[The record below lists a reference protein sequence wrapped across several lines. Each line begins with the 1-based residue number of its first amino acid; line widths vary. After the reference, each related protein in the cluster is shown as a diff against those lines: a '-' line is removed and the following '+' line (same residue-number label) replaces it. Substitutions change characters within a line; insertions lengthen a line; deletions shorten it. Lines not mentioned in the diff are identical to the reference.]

1 MFKQVAFNP
10 AEDVLHLVGA
20 GALVILGLKVAFCLF
35 SKLYK
40 AFLASPVDLT
50 KYKGKWAVVTGGTDG
65 IGKAFAVTLARK
77 AVNVVLISRSQSKL
91 DAVADELRDKFGVQV
106 KTVAVDFVHDD
117 VTGYKLKIARE
128 LEGLEIGVLINN
140 VGVSYSMPARFL
152 EMESGNVDEGC
163 DALIKCNVLSLNA
176 MTSLV
181 LPQMVDRKSGVVIN
195 LSSFSGGSTTPY
207 LTVYS
212 ATKAYV
218 DYFSRG
224 LAMEY
229 ESDGI
234 TVQSLL
240 PGYVVSKLSKIRK
253 SNFMTP
259 YPDQY
264 VRSALGRLGIEP
276 RTTGYWVHDLMLYG
290 TTRLLPQGFADRL
303 VMSQLVGVRKR
314 ALKKQQQQSKSD

>member
-1 MFKQVAFNP
+1 MMKFDPK
-10 AEDVLHLVGA
+10 DTLHLVA
-20 GALVILGLKVAFCLF
+20 VGALTYFSLKLAICLM
-35 SKLYK
+35 SRIYK
-40 AFLASPVDLT
+40 TFLARPIDLT
-50 KYKGKWAVVTGGTDG
+50 KYKGQWAAVTGSTDG
-65 IGKAFAVTLARK
+65 IGKAFAMALARK
-77 AVNVVLISRSQSKL
+77 GLNIVLISRSQSKL
-91 DAVADELRDKFGVQV
+91 DAVAEEIKDKFQDVQV
-106 KTVAVDFVHDD
+106 KTIAVDFIQDD
-117 VTGYKLKIARE
+117 IVNYKLKIASE
-128 LEGLEIGVLINN
+128 IEGLEISVLVNN
-140 VGVSYSMPARFL
+140 VGMSYSLPAKLL
-152 EMESGNVDEGC
+152 EMEGGTDESS
-163 DALIKCNVLSLNA
+163 DALVKCNVLSLNA
-176 MTSLV
+176 MTSLI
-181 LPQMVDRKSGVVIN
+181 LPQMVDRKSGAIIN

-218 DYFSRG
+218 DYYSRG

-229 ESDGI
+229 ASQGI

-264 VRSALGRLGIEP
+264 VRSALSRLGVDN

-290 TTRLLPQGFADRL
+290 TTSLLPQSLADNL

-314 ALKKQQQQSKSD
+314 ALKKRAKSE